1 MRISTKGRYSLE
13 ALLYIALLP
22 KGEYTSTR
30 SISENTGI
38 SDGYLEQL
46 FIPLRRAGIVQGIR
60 GPLGGYLPGRD
71 MDKITVGEILRAV
84 EGPLVPVNCI
94 VQSEPCPL
102 SADCISRHTW
112 TELYQEINDCVDAT
126 TLENLVEAYYAMDK
140 LEYAI

>member
-13 ALLYIALLP
+13 ALLYLALLP
-22 KGEYTSTR
+22 KGDYTSTR

-46 FIPLRRAGIVQGIR
+46 FSPLRKAGIVQGIR

-84 EGPLVPVNCI
+84 EGPLEPVNC
-94 VQSEPCPL
+94 VKSEPCPL
-102 SADCISRHTW
+102 SADCISKHTW
-112 TELYQEINDCVDAT
+112 AELYQEINECVDAIS
-126 TLENLVEAYYAMDK
+126 LEDLVEAYYAIDK
-140 LEYAI
+140 MEYAI